1 MKTQMEKL
9 LQLEIIESTMADETK
24 SESEPDPEPEPS
36 VHSND
41 DDDEAEVVNDELQDL
56 DYMLDSMSED
66 EMIEFESIVLET
78 ITEYIDDEI
87 LGLHDTDFETTMLED
102 ITHVI
107 YQTLLHSEICDDH
120 DYDSIYEL
128 VKSMADI
135 AYTMYDLPKR
145 STPMDE
151 VEYDIN
157 IQNLEKIGAQICAL
171 QQQPQST
178 QRSTQW
184 YEERYRLIT
193 ASNLWKVF
201 GSECQR
207 NSLIYEKCKPLH
219 INQGENTQSEINT
232 ETTLHWG
239 VKYEPLSRMIYEW
252 KYNTQVCDFGVIK
265 HPRYAFIGASPD
277 GIVVNPE
284 SDRYG
289 CMLEIKNIVNRE
301 ITGIPS
307 KEYWIQMQIQMETC
321 NLDNCD
327 FVETRFKQY
336 ANEGEFYDDIT
347 RSSHEK
353 GVLLYFI
360 NKNISFSGSP
370 PIYMYSPIG
379 LDVNDINA
387 WIETTKETYKHEYVL
402 YEKLYWYLDQ
412 FSCVHVKRNRMWFEK
427 AVPHIKDVW
436 NIIEQERISGY
447 EHRAAKKRKPT
458 NIPLEVI
465 RSNEDMTIQSIKN
478 IPITNSICLIKL
490 DHD

>member
-1 MKTQMEKL
+1 MNMEMEKL
-9 LQLEIIESTMADETK
+9 LELEAIENDSATEEDHVEEIH
-24 SESEPDPEPEPS
+24 SP
-36 VHSND
+36 VH
-41 DDDEAEVVNDELQDL
+41 
-56 DYMLDSMSED
+56 YMIHSLSED
-66 EMIEFESIVLET
+66 EMIEFETIILEL
-78 ITEYIDDEI
+78 IDEYIDSEI
-87 LGLHDTDFETTMLED
+87 INIYDADFETTMYED

-107 YQTLLHSEICDDH
+107 YQTLLHAEICDDH
-120 DYDSIYEL
+120 DYESIYEL
-128 VKSMADI
+128 VINMTDI

-145 STPMDE
+145 YIPMEE
-151 VEYDIN
+151 VEYDI
-157 IQNLEKIGAQICAL
+157 IPQNLEKIGAQICAL
-171 QQQPQST
+171 QEQPQST
-178 QRSTQW
+178 QRSVEW
-184 YEERYRLIT
+184 YEDRYRLIT

-219 INQGENTQSEINT
+219 INQSENAPQCEINT

-239 VKYEPLSRMIYEW
+239 VKYEPLSRMYYEW

-265 HPRYAFIGASPD
+265 HPKYEFIGASPD
-277 GIVVNPE
+277 GIVVNPD
-284 SDRYG
+284 SNRYG

-301 ITGIPS
+301 ITGSPS

-347 RSSHEK
+347 RPVHEK
-353 GVLLYFI
+353 GAILYFI

-370 PIYMYSPIG
+370 PIYIYSPIG
-379 LDVNDINA
+379 LHVDEINA
-387 WIETTKETYKHEYVL
+387 WIESTKETHKHEYML

-412 FSCVHVKRNRMWFEK
+412 FSCVRVKRNRIWFEK
-427 AVPHIKDVW
+427 ALPQIQSLW
-436 NIIEQERISGY
+436 NIIEQERITGY
-447 EHRAAKKRKPT
+447 DHRAAKKRKPANT
-458 NIPLEVI
+458 LEVI